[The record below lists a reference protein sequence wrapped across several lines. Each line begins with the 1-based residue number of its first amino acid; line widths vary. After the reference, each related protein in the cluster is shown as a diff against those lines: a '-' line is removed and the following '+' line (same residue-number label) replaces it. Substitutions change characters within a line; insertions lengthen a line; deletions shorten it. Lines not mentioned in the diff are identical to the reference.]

1 MKKNN
6 YIGLFLAALVMLS
19 SCKRALDAPLKS
31 SIEDKELYST
41 VRLAEG
47 VITGILQTFAETNSY
62 RGRYI
67 ALYGSNTDTEIL
79 SGATSFTT
87 EKSRMGNYN
96 TNVNN
101 TQMNASTNVYAML
114 YSGVER
120 ANLAIK
126 GFKTYGDIDNNTQLA
141 QLYGEVLTLRAFMY
155 MDLIKGWGNVPARFE
170 PVTNAT
176 LNLPRSDMDVIYK
189 QILAD
194 LVEAEKYLAWPNAT
208 ARTSTVENINK
219 AFAKGLRARIALM
232 AGGYNMHLDGVTR
245 LSNDPELTKSKMYQ
259 IVKDECLALINENRG
274 VLMPSFQTVFQNLC
288 KEITAA
294 GQESMWELPFAE
306 GRGRVIFDLGVNH
319 ASVDK
324 YTAQARGGSV
334 LANPAVWYEYD
345 KEDTRRNVSVTPYGW
360 GAATVST
367 AVQKISTL
375 STMYLGKYRYEWMT
389 RRVTSTNDDGI
400 NWMVMRFSDVIL
412 MAAEALNEIDGP
424 AAALPQVKK
433 IVDRA
438 YGSNTSKAAA
448 YMTYAASFTDK
459 QQFLENVIM
468 KQRALEFVGEMIRK
482 QDLIRWN
489 KLDAALATNRTNLQ
503 DLHNKVNNYAQW
515 PTKVYWKLNAD
526 NETIDIYGLD
536 KGDTDAIGAAKTG
549 YTAVD
554 WKLSST
560 TSGTSVETWNALYVK
575 QPSKQPHWPIWQV
588 FLEASDGKLNNSYLG
603 L

>member
-1 MKKNN
+1 MKKINF
-6 YIGLFLAALVMLS
+6 IVLFLAALVMLS

-79 SGATSFTT
+79 SGITSFTT

-120 ANLAIK
+120 ANLAIR
-126 GFKTYGDIDNNTQLA
+126 GFKAYGDIDNNAQLA

-194 LVEAEKYLAWPNAT
+194 LFEAEKYLAWPNAT

-232 AGGYNMHLDGVTR
+232 AGGYNMHLDGTTR

-274 VLMPSFQTVFQNLC
+274 VLLPSFQTVFQNLC
-288 KEITAA
+288 KEITTA

-360 GAATVST
+360 GAATVTT
-367 AVQKISTL
+367 AVQKVSTL

-412 MAAEALNEIDGP
+412 MAAEAINEIDGP

-438 YGSNTSKAAA
+438 YGNNTAKAAA
-448 YMTYAASFTDK
+448 YMTYAASFSDK

-489 KLDAALATNRTNLQ
+489 ILDAALATNRANLQ

>member
-1 MKKNN
+1 MKKIN
-6 YIGLFLAALVMLS
+6 YIGLFLAALVMLN
-19 SCKRALDAPLKS
+19 SCKNALDAPLKS

-67 ALYGSNTDTEIL
+67 ALYGSNTDTEML
-79 SGATSFTT
+79 SGATSFTA

-114 YSGVER
+114 YSGIER

-126 GFKTYGDIDNNTQLA
+126 GFKTHGDIENNAQLA

-155 MDLIKGWGNVPARFE
+155 MDLIKGFGNVPARFE
-170 PVTNAT
+170 PVSNET
-176 LNLPRSDMDVIYK
+176 LNLPRSDMDVVYK
-189 QILAD
+189 QIIGDLA
-194 LVEAEKYLAWPNAT
+194 EAEKYLAWPNAT
-208 ARTSTVENINK
+208 NRTRTVENINK

-232 AGGYNMHLDGVTR
+232 AGGYNMHLDGTTR
-245 LSNDPELTKSKMYQ
+245 LSTDPDLARNKMYQ
-259 IVKDECLALINENRG
+259 IVKDECLQLINENRG
-274 VLMPSFQTVFQNLC
+274 TLMPSFQTVFQNLC
-288 KEITAA
+288 KEVLTA

-306 GRGRVIFDLGVNH
+306 GRGRVIFDLGVRH
-319 ASVDK
+319 ADKDK
-324 YTAQARGGSV
+324 YTGQARGGNV
-334 LANPAVWYEYD
+334 LVNPTVWYEYD

-360 GAATVST
+360 GPASPTT
-367 AVQKISTL
+367 AKQAISTL
-375 STMYLGKYRYEWMT
+375 STMYLGKYRYEWMA
-389 RRVTSTNDDGI
+389 RRVTSDNDDGV
-400 NWMVMRFSDVIL
+400 NWMVMRFADVIL
-412 MAAEALNEIDGP
+412 MAAEAINEIDGP

-438 YGSNTSKAAA
+438 YGSNTANAAA
-448 YMTYAASFTDK
+448 YMTYAASFADK
-459 QQFLENVIM
+459 QQFLDNVIA

-503 DLHNKVNNYAQW
+503 DLHNRVNNYAQW

-526 NETIDIYGLD
+526 NETLDIYGLD
-536 KGDTDAIGAAKTG
+536 KGDTDVIGAAKTG
-549 YTAVD
+549 YTGVD
-554 WKLSST
+554 WKLST
-560 TSGTSVETWNALYVK
+560 TVSGTSVETWNSLYVK

>member
-79 SGATSFTT
+79 SGVTSFTT

>member
-1 MKKNN
+1 MKKIN
-6 YIGLFLAALVMLS
+6 YIGLFLAVLVMLS
-19 SCKRALDAPLKS
+19 GCKKVLDAPLKS
-31 SIEDKELYST
+31 SIEDKQLYST

-79 SGATSFTT
+79 SGVTSFTT

-114 YSGVER
+114 YAGVER
-120 ANLAIK
+120 ANLAIR
-126 GFKTYGDIDNNTQLA
+126 GFKTHGDIENNAQLA
-141 QLYGEVLTLRAFMY
+141 QLYGEVLTLRAFIY

-194 LVEAEKYLAWPNAT
+194 LLEAEKYLAWPNASP
-208 ARTSTVENINK
+208 RTMSVENVNK

-232 AGGYNMHLDGVTR
+232 AGGYNMHLDGTTR
-245 LSNDPELTKSKMYQ
+245 MSTDPDLSKAKMYQ
-259 IVKDECLALINENRG
+259 IAKDECLALINENRG
-274 VLMPSFQTVFQNLC
+274 TLMPSFQTVFQNLC
-288 KEITAA
+288 REVLTA

-360 GAATVST
+360 GAATPTT
-367 AVQKISTL
+367 AVQRISTM

-400 NWMVMRFSDVIL
+400 NWMVMRFADVIL
-412 MAAEALNEIDGP
+412 MAAEAINELDGP
-424 AAALPQVKK
+424 AAALPQLKK

-438 YGSNTSKAAA
+438 YGSNTAQAAA
-448 YMTYAASFTDK
+448 YMTYAASFGDK

-489 KLDAALATNRTNLQ
+489 KLDQALATNRTNLEA
-503 DLHNKVNNYAQW
+503 LHNKTGNYAQW

-526 NETIDIYGLD
+526 GETIDIYGLE
-536 KGDTDAIGAAKTG
+536 KGQTDAIGATMTG

-554 WKLSST
+554 WRLSST

-588 FLEASDGKLNNSYLG
+588 FLDASDGKLNNSYLG

>member
-1 MKKNN
+1 MKKIN
-6 YIGLFLAALVMLS
+6 YIGLFLAALMMLS
-19 SCKRALDAPLKS
+19 SCKNALDAPLKS

-79 SGATSFTT
+79 SGTTSITT
-87 EKSRMGNYN
+87 EKSRLGNYN

-101 TQMNASTNVYAML
+101 TQMNANTNVYAML
-114 YSGVER
+114 YAGVER
-120 ANLAIK
+120 ANLAIM
-126 GFKTYGDIDNNTQLA
+126 GFKAHGDIENNPQLA
-141 QLYGEVLTLRAFMY
+141 QLYGEVLTLRAFIY

-176 LNLPRSDMDVIYK
+176 LSLPRSDMDVIYK
-189 QILAD
+189 QILTD
-194 LVEAEKYLAWPNAT
+194 LLEAEKYLAWPNAT
-208 ARTSTVENINK
+208 ARTRSVENVNK

-232 AGGYNMHLDGVTR
+232 AGGYNMHLDGTTR
-245 LSNDPELTKSKMYQ
+245 LSNDPDLTKAKMYQ
-259 IVKDECLALINENRG
+259 IVKDECMALISENRG
-274 VLMPSFQTVFQNLC
+274 TLMPSFQTVFQNLC
-288 KEITAA
+288 KEVLTA

-319 ASVDK
+319 ASIDK
-324 YTAQARGGSV
+324 YTGQARGGSV
-334 LANPAVWYEYD
+334 LANPTVWYDYD

-360 GAATVST
+360 GAATPTT
-367 AVQKISTL
+367 AVQKVSTL

-389 RRVTSTNDDGI
+389 RRVTSTNDDGV
-400 NWMVMRFSDVIL
+400 NWMVMRFADVIL
-412 MAAEALNEIDGP
+412 MAAEAINELDGP
-424 AAALPQVKK
+424 AAALPQIKK

-438 YGSNTSKAAA
+438 YGSNTAKAAE
-448 YMTYAASFTDK
+448 YMTYAASFADK
-459 QQFLENVIM
+459 QQFLEKVIM

-489 KLDAALATNRTNLQ
+489 KLDEALASNRINLQ
-503 DLHNKVNNYAQW
+503 DLHNKANNYAQW

-549 YTAVD
+549 YNAVD

-560 TSGTSVETWNALYVK
+560 TSGTSVETWNSLYTK

-588 FLEASDGKLNNSYLG
+588 FLDASDGKLNNSYLG

>member
-1 MKKNN
+1 MKKIN
-6 YIGLFLAALVMLS
+6 YIGLFLAVLVMLS
-19 SCKRALDAPLKS
+19 GCKKVLDAPLKS
-31 SIEDKELYST
+31 SIEDKQLYST

-114 YSGVER
+114 YAGVER
-120 ANLAIK
+120 ANLAVR
-126 GFKTYGDIDNNTQLA
+126 GFKTHGDIENNPQLA
-141 QLYGEVLTLRAFMY
+141 QLYGEVLTLRAFIY

-176 LNLPRSDMDVIYK
+176 LNLPRADMDVIYK

-194 LVEAEKYLAWPNAT
+194 LAEAEKYLAWPNASP
-208 ARTSTVENINK
+208 RTTSVENVNK

-232 AGGYNMHLDGVTR
+232 AGGYNMHLDGVMRMSTDPD
-245 LSNDPELTKSKMYQ
+245 LSKAKMYQ

-274 VLMPSFQTVFQNLC
+274 TLMPSFQTVFQNLC
-288 KEITAA
+288 KEVLTA

-360 GAATVST
+360 GAATQTT
-367 AVQKISTL
+367 AVQRISTL

-400 NWMVMRFSDVIL
+400 NWMVMRFADVIL
-412 MAAEALNEIDGP
+412 MAAEAINEIDGP
-424 AAALPQVKK
+424 AAALPQLKK

-438 YGSNTSKAAA
+438 YGSNTAKAAE
-448 YMTYAASFTDK
+448 YMTYAASFGDK

-468 KQRALEFVGEMIRK
+468 KQRALEFVGEMVRK

-489 KLDAALATNRTNLQ
+489 KLDQALATNRTNLEA
-503 DLHNKVNNYAQW
+503 LHNKTGNYAQW

-526 NETIDIYGLD
+526 GETIDIYGLE
-536 KGDTDAIGAAKTG
+536 KGQTDAIGATMTG
-549 YTAVD
+549 YTPVD
-554 WKLSST
+554 WKLSAT
-560 TSGTSVETWNALYVK
+560 TSGTSKETWNALYER

-588 FLEASDGKLNNSYLG
+588 FLDASDGKLNNSYLG

>member
-1 MKKNN
+1 MKKIN
-6 YIGLFLAALVMLS
+6 YIGLFLAVLVMLS
-19 SCKRALDAPLKS
+19 GCKKVLDAPLKS
-31 SIEDKELYST
+31 SIEDKQLYST

-79 SGATSFTT
+79 SGTTSFTT

-114 YSGVER
+114 YAGVER
-120 ANLAIK
+120 ANLAVR
-126 GFKTYGDIDNNTQLA
+126 GFKTHGDIENNPQLA
-141 QLYGEVLTLRAFMY
+141 QLYGEVLTLRAFIY

-176 LNLPRSDMDVIYK
+176 LNLPRADMDVIYK

-194 LVEAEKYLAWPNAT
+194 LAEAEKYLAWPNAT
-208 ARTSTVENINK
+208 PRTTTVENVNK

-232 AGGYNMHLDGVTR
+232 AGGYNMHLDGATR
-245 LSNDPELTKSKMYQ
+245 MSTDPDLSKAKMYQ
-259 IVKDECLALINENRG
+259 IAKDECLALINENRG
-274 VLMPSFQTVFQNLC
+274 TLLPSFQTVFQNLC
-288 KEITAA
+288 REVLTA

-360 GAATVST
+360 GSATPTT
-367 AVQKISTL
+367 AVQRISTM
-375 STMYLGKYRYEWMT
+375 STMYLGKYRYEWMN

-400 NWMVMRFSDVIL
+400 NWMVMRFADVVL
-412 MAAEALNEIDGP
+412 MAAEAVNEIDGP
-424 AAALPQVKK
+424 AAALPYVKR

-438 YGSNTSKAAA
+438 YGTNTAQAAA
-448 YMTYAASFTDK
+448 YMTYAASFGDK

-489 KLDAALATNRTNLQ
+489 KLDQALATNRTNLQ
-503 DLHNKVNNYAQW
+503 DLHNKANNYAQW
-515 PTKVYWKLNAD
+515 PTKVYWRLNTD
-526 NETIDIYGLD
+526 GETIDIYGLE
-536 KGDTDAIGAAKTG
+536 KGQTDAIGATMTG
-549 YTAVD
+549 YTPVD
-554 WKLSST
+554 WRLSST
-560 TSGTSVETWNALYVK
+560 TSGTSVETWNSLYVK

-588 FLEASDGKLNNSYLG
+588 FLDASDGKLNNSYLG

>member
-6 YIGLFLAALVMLS
+6 YISLFLAALLMLS

-79 SGATSFTT
+79 SGITSFTT

-101 TQMNASTNVYAML
+101 TQMNSSTNVYAML

-126 GFKTYGDIDNNTQLA
+126 GFKAYGDIDNNTQLA

-208 ARTSTVENINK
+208 TRTSTVENVNK

-232 AGGYNMHLDGVTR
+232 AGGYNMHLDGTTR
-245 LSNDPELTKSKMYQ
+245 LSTDPELTKSKMYQ

-360 GAATVST
+360 GAATAST
-367 AVQKISTL
+367 AVQKVSTL

-412 MAAEALNEIDGP
+412 MAAEAVNEIDGP

-438 YGSNTSKAAA
+438 YGSNTAKAAA
-448 YMTYAASFTDK
+448 YMTYAASFSDK

-503 DLHNKVNNYAQW
+503 DLHNKANNYAQW